1 MKNVLVLGL
10 DGAGKTLLV
19 RQLAAMLVK
28 SKRSLLDRLVA
39 TASPSSS
46 SSGPP
51 DEQGSVVNPDT
62 QPTIGVE
69 HAVLPFE
76 SRACSFC
83 EVGAQLLPMWR
94 AYFAGCDLWIFVI
107 DLNNASQLAGAAIE
121 LFSVLSDPEMRR
133 KPKLLLLNKVD
144 AYFTLDDTVVRAY
157 LCLDELLSSPEVSPI
172 AVQKASALTGQHM
185 DQVIKWVNQSVTTSS
200 SSSSSSLVAAVAS
213 NANGTASTNTTGR
226 FQSARAEV
234 RVHAAAPTN

>member
-39 TASPSSS
+39 SASPSSPAPAS
-46 SSGPP
+46 PAAA
-51 DEQGSVVNPDT
+51 DDQANAVNPDT

-69 HAVLPFE
+69 HAVLPFDA
-76 SRACSFC
+76 RTCGVC

-94 AYFAGCDLWIFVI
+94 AYFSACDLWVFVI
-107 DLNNASQLAGAAIE
+107 DLSNASQLAGAAVE
-121 LFSVLSDPEMRR
+121 LFTVLSDPEMRR

-144 AYFTLDDTVVRAY
+144 AFFTLDDAVVRAY
-157 LCLDELLSSPEVSPI
+157 LCLDELLASPEVAPI

-185 DQVIKWVNQSVTTSS
+185 DQVIKWVNQSVASS
-200 SSSSSSLVAAVAS
+200 SLLVAAVTS
-213 NANGTASTNTTGR
+213 PNANAGASTNTNSR
-226 FQSARAEV
+226 FQSTRVEA
-234 RVHAAAPTN
+234 RVHTAAPNV

>member
-39 TASPSSS
+39 SASPASSTS
-46 SSGPP
+46 RPA
-51 DEQGSVVNPDT
+51 DDQGSVVNPDT

-94 AYFAGCDLWIFVI
+94 AYFASCDLWIFVI
-107 DLNNASQLAGAAIE
+107 DLSNASQLAGAAVE

-144 AYFTLDDTVVRAY
+144 AYFTLDDTVIRAY
-157 LCLDELLSSPEVSPI
+157 LCLDELLSSPEVAPI
-172 AVQKASALTGQHM
+172 AVQKASVLTGQHM
-185 DQVIKWVNQSVTTSS
+185 DQVIKWVNQSVASSTSS
-200 SSSSSSLVAAVAS
+200 IVAAVAA
-213 NANGTASTNTTGR
+213 NATGAASTNTSGR
-226 FQSARAEV
+226 FQSARSEARMHV
-234 RVHAAAPTN
+234 AAPTN